1 MRELVEIIRAYESDT
16 FSASGRKILLRE
28 ATVIAERL
36 FQQLCKVV
44 AESGTLSCDGTRLSA
59 MLDDLRD

>member
-1 MRELVEIIRAYESDT
+1 MRELIGIIRTYESDT
-16 FSASGRKILLRE
+16 FSASKREILLRE

-44 AESGTLSCDGTRLSA
+44 AEGGTLSCDGDRLSA